1 MCSNE
6 IGLFIPIQNN
16 IERTLELKEYRSL
29 QMLGIRPQNKGRV
42 LEDFRW

>member
-6 IGLFIPIQNN
+6 IGLFIPIQND
-16 IERTLELKEYRSL
+16 IERTLELKESRSL
-29 QMLGIRPQNKGRV
+29 QMLDIRPQSNGRV